1 MVYLKR
7 IARSFIVS
15 FTTFLISLLFFT
27 LLCYLNILK
36 GKGITIIN
44 LIVPI
49 ISIFAGSFNFCK
61 KHGWL
66 EGLIYGFII
75 LIIILLTNI
84 FIYKGFIPRTLIYYL
99 ILLFSSMLGGMIG
112 INKKKN
118 IATN

>member
-15 FTTFLISLLFFT
+15 FSTFLSLLLFFT

-44 LIVPI
+44 LLIPI

-66 EGLIYGFII
+66 EGLIYGFVA
-75 LIIILLTNI
+75 LIIMLLINI
-84 FIYKGFIPRTLIYYL
+84 FIYKGFAIKTLIYYL
-99 ILLFSSMLGGMIG
+99 ILLISSMLGGMIG
-112 INKKKN
+112 INKKVLKK
-118 IATN
+118 